1 MELKFKLEV
10 FEGPLDLLLHLIE
23 KNKLDIYDIP
33 IAQITDQYVAYVREM
48 AKNDLDIASEFLVM
62 AAQLL
67 MIKSKMLL
75 PKPEE
80 TEEETDPELLKEELT
95 KRLLELKMIK
105 YLSGKLRL
113 NEEDGRKRFFGYEDI
128 PPEVLKYRPAPDLD
142 RLMYGMD
149 VNVLNRAFGDALR
162 RAAERKDPIRSRF
175 GTIEAEKVDV
185 QGRVRNIKT
194 VLKAKLQKDKKLK
207 FNNLLDAGGG
217 VLSEI
222 VTFLVLLEM
231 MRGGYISA
239 FQERVGEEIDI
250 TVLKDPESFGESG
263 EFL

>member
-33 IAQITDQYVAYVREM
+33 IAQITDQYVEYVREM
-48 AKNDLDIASEFLVM
+48 AKSDLDIASEFLVM

-75 PKPEE
+75 PKPVDD
-80 TEEETDPELLKEELT
+80 EEEADPELMKEELT
-95 KRLLELKMIK
+95 RRLLELKMIK
-105 YLSGKLRL
+105 YLSGKLRIG
-113 NEEDGRKRFFGYEDI
+113 EDAGRKRFFGYEDI
-128 PPEVLKYRPAPDLD
+128 PTEVLKYRPEPDLD
-142 RLMYGMD
+142 KLMYGMD
-149 VNVLNRAFGDALR
+149 VNVLNRAFADALR
-162 RAAERKDPIRSRF
+162 RAADRKDPIRSRF
-175 GTIEAEKVDV
+175 GTIQAEKVDV
-185 QGRVRNIKT
+185 AGRVSGIKT
-194 VLKAKLQKDKKLK
+194 ILKREKKLTFK
-207 FNNLLDAGGG
+207 KLLERDGG

-231 MRGGYISA
+231 MKGGFVA
-239 FQERVGEEIDI
+239 ATQDGVGTQIDI
-250 TVLKDPESFGESG
+250 TVLKDPEDFGESG

>member
-33 IAQITDQYVAYVREM
+33 IAQITDQYVEYVREM

-80 TEEETDPELLKEELT
+80 EEEETDPELMKEELT

-113 NEEDGRKRFFGYEDI
+113 GEEVGRKRFFGYEDI
-128 PPEVLKYRPAPDLD
+128 PAEVLKYRPAPDLD
-142 RLMYGMD
+142 KLMYGMD
-149 VNVLNRAFGDALR
+149 VNVLNRAFADALR

-185 QGRVRNIKT
+185 AGRVQGIKT
-194 VLKAKLQKDKKLK
+194 IMKREIKLTFK
-207 FNNLLDAGGG
+207 NLLDKKGGI
-217 VLSEI
+217 LSEI

-231 MRGGYISA
+231 MKGGFVSVT
-239 FQERVGEEIDI
+239 QEGVGAQIDI
-250 TVLKDPESFGESG
+250 TVLKDPEGFGESG